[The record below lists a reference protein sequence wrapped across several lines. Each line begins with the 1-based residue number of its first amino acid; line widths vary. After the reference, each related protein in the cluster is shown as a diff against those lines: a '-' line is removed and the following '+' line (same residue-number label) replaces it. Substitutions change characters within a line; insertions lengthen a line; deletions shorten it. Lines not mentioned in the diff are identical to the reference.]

1 MLRKRHPLENFE
13 GTRRRGSV
21 RHRHVRH
28 CRRDFFLEKG
38 RPRSDST
45 FVFFF
50 RVEGS
55 FRENRKKRG
64 GREGKKLGI
73 FSFFQAF
80 PFV

>member
-55 FRENRKKRG
+55 FRENRKKKG